1 MPASK
6 VHQFKIRLN
15 LLNFFFRRQ
24 EIIGFLPKLIEFS
37 DFPIF
42 VIKKAD
48 KDSQILIWDLMILL
62 LGQKNTDI
70 AELLLKNRDVHK
82 PYDNVNNNKYGKV
95 SPNEDSKLIGDAH
108 KEVMKDSDN
117 DDNASYVSEVDQETD
132 EDFVKV
138 VNYLIN
144 YRVRNLKV

>member
-1 MPASK
+1 M
-6 VHQFKIRLN
+6 
-15 LLNFFFRRQ
+15 
-24 EIIGFLPKLIEFS
+24 
-37 DFPIF
+37 
-42 VIKKAD
+42 IKKAD
-48 KDSQILIWDLMILL
+48 KDSQILISDLMILL

-70 AELLLKNRDVHK
+70 AELLLKNRDVH
-82 PYDNVNNNKYGKV
+82 NKYGKV

-108 KEVMKDSDN
+108 KEVMKDRDN
-117 DDNASYVSEVDQETD
+117 DDNASYISEVDQETD